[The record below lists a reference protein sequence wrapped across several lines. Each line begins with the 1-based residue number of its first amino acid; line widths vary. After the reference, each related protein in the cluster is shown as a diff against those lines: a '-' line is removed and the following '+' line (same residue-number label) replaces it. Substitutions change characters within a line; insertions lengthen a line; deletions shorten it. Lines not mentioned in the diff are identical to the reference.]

1 MIGNDEPGCL
11 SVMWQIMSW
20 WLITKSHSA
29 STRGTIVMQTEGGK
43 GISQDFFTQSAGR
56 KWWSCFWLSRCSSC
70 RDKPRYP
77 AAASERSYKKTTS
90 ISLSEIRRQKK
101 KRKTKKKQRTQ
112 ALHYMGVKES
122 ALLNSGICGG
132 QMMLYWM
139 GRLFFLWPP
148 FSHKLWMVSGAA
160 CFWCWLLIIHL

>member
-43 GISQDFFTQSAGR
+43 GISQDFFTQSAGK

-90 ISLSEIRRQKK
+90 MRSVWNT
-101 KRKTKKKQRTQ
+101 KTKKQTKKTQ
-112 ALHYMGVKES
+112 ASVVDKWCFIEWGDCSFYG
-122 ALLNSGICGG
+122 LLSPTNFGWS
-132 QMMLYWM
+132 QEL
-139 GRLFFLWPP
+139 LFCDA
-148 FSHKLWMVSGAA
+148 GY
-160 CFWCWLLIIHL
+160 